1 MNDILDDVVVSRE
14 AFRLPA
20 AERADYLQCACA
32 REEVLRREIEA

>member
-1 MNDILDDVVVSRE
+1 MNDVPDDVVVSRE

-32 REEVLRREIEA
+32 GGEVLRHEIEA